1 LLTELE
7 IAQAR
12 IERETDVLL
21 AAAWASAALQRAR
34 RLPKLSE
41 LLRRDPRD
49 KQDLQMYLANAK
61 AHLPAITMAEWR
73 ARFGQSGE

>member
-1 LLTELE
+1 LLTELD
-7 IAQAR
+7 IAHAR

-21 AAAWASAALQRAR
+21 TAAWASAALHRAR

-41 LLRRDPRD
+41 LLRRGPRD

-61 AHLPAITMAEWR
+61 LQLPAITMAEWR
-73 ARFGQSGE
+73 ARFGKSGE